1 MLARD
6 IEMFIECCGLKGLST
21 KTINSYEQTL
31 RLFMQ
36 YMDEQGI
43 LLTEKITHLAIQG
56 YIKSIKE
63 RGKYTVTTNP
73 NSGNYPDRR
82 VDFGKRVSDVTIN
95 NYLRNLRVFF
105 NWCVEEELILRS
117 PVKKGDFVKVERKP
131 LEFVSDEDF
140 KRLLKSMNSAS
151 FSEYRDSIIIQLL
164 LDFGSFVELV
174 TRLNDEQNYRMW
186 YRGQS
191 NYLWGLVPSVQRKKN
206 MGEHYE
212 QYITTNFMIQTMR
225 LNPNAPQRYNRAAWL
240 TLMQHY
246 GLPTRLL
253 DWSES
258 PLIALYFALNS
269 QENVD
274 AAVWVMNPMKLNQKA
289 GYGEYVPPINYDSLK
304 DDLEGAFSNK
314 IEEDNQ
320 GQNRIVACHGVGN
333 DLRMYVQQSDF
344 TIHSSAEQLDQLLF
358 SDESCDY
365 VYKIR
370 IPKQIR
376 PKLLYQLDA
385 MGFHESSI
393 YPDMEHIAKE
403 QASSCFNF

>member
-1 MLARD
+1 ML
-6 IEMFIECCGLKGLST
+6 IEFKIE
-21 KTINSYEQTL
+21 
-31 RLFMQ
+31 
-36 YMDEQGI
+36 
-43 LLTEKITHLAIQG
+43 
-56 YIKSIKE
+56 
-63 RGKYTVTTNP
+63 
-73 NSGNYPDRR
+73 
-82 VDFGKRVSDVTIN
+82 
-95 NYLRNLRVFF
+95 
-105 NWCVEEELILRS
+105 
-117 PVKKGDFVKVERKP
+117 
-131 LEFVSDEDF
+131 
-140 KRLLKSMNSAS
+140 
-151 FSEYRDSIIIQLL
+151 
-164 LDFGSFVELV
+164 DFGSYVELV

-186 YRGQS
+186 CRGQS
-191 NYLWGLVPSVQRKKN
+191 NYSWGLVPSVQRQKN
-206 MGEHYE
+206 MGKHYE

-258 PLIALYFALNS
+258 PLVALYFALNS
-269 QENVD
+269 QEDVD

-314 IEEDNQ
+314 IDEDNQ
-320 GQNRIVACHGVGN
+320 GQDRIVACHGVGN

-344 TIHSSAEQLDQLLF
+344 TIHSSAEQLDQLLL

-376 PKLLYQLDA
+376 PKLLHQLDA

-403 QASSCFNF
+403 QASSHFNF